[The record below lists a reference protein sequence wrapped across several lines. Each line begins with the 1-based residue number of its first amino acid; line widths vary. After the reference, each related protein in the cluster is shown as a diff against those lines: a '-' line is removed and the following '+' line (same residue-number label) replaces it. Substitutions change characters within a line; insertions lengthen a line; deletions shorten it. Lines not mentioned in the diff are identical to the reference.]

1 MLHLIAEPRFFET
14 QEVKDEESNV
24 LVTTCGTIVA
34 QGIMKSLRLAN
45 KDPKSKIRYRI
56 FTTDMSA
63 EAAGLYRSDA
73 GFLVPP
79 ISSPSYIESIIK
91 ICNSEKIRMVYVGA
105 DEELQ
110 VMADSKEE
118 IERRTGAIVV
128 TNPSNVIST
137 CTDKWQTF
145 QFLSKNNLPCPVS
158 ALPEDQE
165 SFASQYGFPA
175 IVKPREG
182 HGSLHIY
189 VANDREE
196 MRQSISAI
204 QKYGW
209 RPFIQQLIPTEKEE
223 FTVGVT
229 VNPRKNSIMSSIA
242 MRRILHSGQTY
253 KAFIDDYPEVRKTA
267 EEVALKLGAK
277 GPVNLQGRVHEGK
290 FKIFEINP
298 RFSASTP
305 IRAVAGVNEA
315 DIIFR
320 NLVLHED
327 VNVDSYQQLACM
339 RYWNEVYVPMHSFS
353 KTVEQRKIADSDS
366 FIPDYF

>member
-1 MLHLIAEPRFFET
+1 MIEEPRIVET
-14 QEVKDEESNV
+14 QESTDTESNV

-45 KDPKSKIRYRI
+45 KDPKSKIKYRI

-63 EAAGLYRSDA
+63 EAAGLYRSDM
-73 GFLVPP
+73 GFLVPR
-79 ISSPSYIESIIK
+79 ITSPEYINSIIS
-91 ICNSEKIRMVYVGA
+91 ICNSEKIRMIYVGA

-110 VMADSKEE
+110 VMADAKEE
-118 IERRTGAIVV
+118 IERRTRAIVV
-128 TNPSNVIST
+128 TNPPRVVST

-145 QFLSKNNLPCPVS
+145 QFLNKNNLPCPIS
-158 ALPEDQE
+158 ILPDDQE
-165 SFASQYGFPA
+165 TFASEYGFPA

-189 VANDREE
+189 VVKDREE

-209 RPFIQQLIPTEKEE
+209 RPFIQQLIPTEKQE
-223 FTVGVT
+223 FTVGVM
-229 VNPRKNSIMSSIA
+229 VNSMKNSIMSSIA

-267 EEVALKLGAK
+267 EEAALKLGAK

-327 VNVDSYQQLACM
+327 VNVDSYQHLACM
-339 RYWNEVYVPMHSFS
+339 RYWNEVYVPMSAFS
-353 KTVEQRKIADSDS
+353 KTVEQRRISDSDS
-366 FIPDYF
+366 FVPDYF